1 MDLALNQENGT
12 HLLIDSDT
20 KCIGSV
26 VENESD
32 NSDEYLTCEEQI
44 VTKEKLSP
52 QSILDKAFSVD
63 ENELATPLQP
73 IQADFPLSSHNET
86 TSDDSISDISAKS
99 DEDDGYVE
107 DNIEEDSNT
116 EENFAADNLMV
127 IEEICEKKEQLLD
140 ETNVHRNDED
150 NPASGLPIIP
160 HELQETELSTGT
172 NDQNLPSIT
181 LTSILRRN
189 SSKGDS
195 SSIECVLNNNRKV
208 SFPSEKADLVHYCE
222 PDYEIP
228 WMITVGRTSEEI
240 LEVYQQS
247 CKKHKTVELD
257 IIKNQINDITNNMD
271 HSTDLKLI
279 DINITSEVNETIED
293 LFKVANFHTLIL
305 KNCKLTPETLNEFLN
320 MLEFYESVSHLEIE
334 MQFEDDDAWR
344 CFCHACSNIMVLE
357 SLSFKKMDVSE
368 HYMRLLLNA
377 VRSNPNITMLK
388 FEGCKLDK
396 LPSFY
401 LVESLMTNKT
411 LRELYLPS
419 AGLYTKEAEVL
430 ARFLMNNTHLK
441 VLDIGNNFIGDR
453 GLESLAK
460 GLCKQNTI
468 GEGLSALSIFNNQLT
483 ERCGPILSTIIVEC
497 KNLHTLNIGYNN
509 LTDVVLNH
517 ISMSLP
523 STDSLEGLGLQCTL
537 LTCKGIES
545 LSEAIPRNQSL
556 QKINL
561 KGNKA
566 IQLYGVELLCQALTN
581 SKINKVE
588 IDETNR
594 SCSDPDAYA
603 QLVKKLFAICTVNKS
618 FTDTTDNEEI
628 TNISQLISRKMSLSC
643 EPKYTIP
650 ESSTPLQIG
659 SPQSP
664 PVLTPFP
671 SPISS
676 PAPKSRFQIVK
687 VTESGS
693 SCSSTN
699 VSPSPSPKPKS
710 RFKVTKVPPSPDEEY
725 TLGRFANVR
734 SSVSS
739 NDSMDSLTT
748 LHLDSDDSS

>member
-1 MDLALNQENGT
+1 MDLAFKQGNGT
-12 HLLIDSDT
+12 HLLIGSGT
-20 KCIGSV
+20 QRIGSI

-44 VTKEKLSP
+44 VTKEKLP
-52 QSILDKAFSVD
+52 AQNILDKAFSVD

-73 IQADFPLSSHNET
+73 IQADFPITSSNGA
-86 TSDDSISDISAKS
+86 TSEESISDISAKS

-107 DNIEEDSNT
+107 DNNEEDSNT
-116 EENFAADNLMV
+116 EENFATDNLMV
-127 IEEICEKKEQLLD
+127 IEEEDCEQKQQSLD
-140 ETNVHRNDED
+140 TSVQRNED
-150 NPASGLPIIP
+150 DAPIIP

-172 NDQNLPSIT
+172 NDQNSLPST
-181 LTSILRRN
+181 TPTSILRGN

-195 SSIECVLNNNRKV
+195 SIECLLNNNRKV
-208 SFPSEKADLVHYCE
+208 SFPSDKTDLVSYCE
-222 PDYEIP
+222 PNYEIP
-228 WMITVGRTSEEI
+228 WIIASEMSSKEI
-240 LEVYQQS
+240 LEVYQES

-279 DINITSEVNETIED
+279 GISVTSEVNETIED
-293 LFKVANFHTLIL
+293 LLKVTNFHTLIL
-305 KNCKLTPETLNEFLN
+305 QHCKFTPETLNEFLN
-320 MLEFYESVSHLEIE
+320 MLEFYESVCHFEIE
-334 MQFEDDDAWR
+334 MHFDDDDAWR

-357 SLSFKKMDVSE
+357 SLSFKKMDISE
-368 HYMRLLLNA
+368 PYMRLLLNA

-388 FEGCKLDK
+388 FESCGLDK

-401 LVESLMTNKT
+401 LVESLMMNKT

-419 AGLYTKEAEVL
+419 TGLYTKEAEVL
-430 ARFLMNNTHLK
+430 ARYLMNNTHLK

-460 GLCKQNTI
+460 GLCKQNTP

-483 ERCGPILSTIIVEC
+483 ERCGPILSTIIIEC
-497 KNLHTLNIGYNN
+497 RNLHTLNIGYNN

-517 ISMSLP
+517 ISLSLS
-523 STDSLEGLGLQCTL
+523 STESLEGLGLQCTL

-545 LSEAIPRNQSL
+545 LAEAIPRNQSL

-566 IQLYGVELLCQALTN
+566 IQVYGVELLCQALTN

-594 SCSDPDAYA
+594 SSSDPEAYA
-603 QLVKKLFAICTVNKS
+603 QLVKKLSAICTVNKS
-618 FTDTTDNEEI
+618 FTDTTENEEI

-643 EPKYTIP
+643 EPKYTMP
-650 ESSTPLQIG
+650 ESSSSFQID
-659 SPQSP
+659 SPRLSP
-664 PVLTPFP
+664 IP
-671 SPISS
+671 SPVPS
-676 PAPKSRFQIVK
+676 PAPKSRFQIVR

-710 RFKVTKVPPSPDEEY
+710 RFRVTKVPSSPDEEY
-725 TLGRFANVR
+725 SLGRFANVR